1 VLQLLYITT
10 HITGMMKYLREDVR
24 VSTLVLAHKVVPC

>member
-10 HITGMMKYLREDVR
+10 HITGMMRYLREDVR
-24 VSTLVLAHKVVPC
+24 VSTFVLAQKGVSC